1 MSPGKPNRFEDDIV
15 RVIDEFER
23 GAMDVE
29 RLQSALDAC
38 AAALD
43 NSSRDALDELRRVD
57 ADLERIRFA
66 MPLEDQTEAARVR
79 VRELKDVISREDP

>member
-1 MSPGKPNRFEDDIV
+1 MCPGKPSRFVDDIV

-43 NSSRDALDELRRVD
+43 NSSKDALDELRRVE
-57 ADLERIRFA
+57 ADLERIRFT
-66 MPLEDQTEAARVR
+66 MPLEGQTEAARVR
-79 VRELKDVISREDP
+79 VRKLRDLIQPR